1 MYQQVK
7 FEVINPD
14 LINDEEDEKYFGGIA
29 LIDDDGAITNVI
41 CGCCGSVFE
50 PEDIKILER
59 YDEWMD
65 LTEAIVGE

>member
-14 LINDEEDEKYFGGIA
+14 LINEDEENIFGGIA
-29 LIDDDGAITNVI
+29 IIGDSDGTITNVI
-41 CGCCGSVFE
+41 CGCCGGVFE

-59 YDEWMD
+59 YDRWVD
-65 LTEAIVGE
+65 LTETIIGD

>member
-7 FEVINPD
+7 FAVINPD
-14 LINDEEDEKYFGGIA
+14 LINSDDDRTIFGGIA
-29 LIDDDGAITNVI
+29 LVNDDGTITNVI

-59 YDEWMD
+59 YNDWMD
-65 LTEAIVGE
+65 LTEVIIGD

>member
-7 FEVINPD
+7 FAVINPD
-14 LINDEEDEKYFGGIA
+14 FINSDDDRTIFGGIVNV
-29 LIDDDGAITNVI
+29 DDDGNIINVI

-59 YDEWMD
+59 YNDWMD

>member
-14 LINDEEDEKYFGGIA
+14 LINEDEGNVFGGIA
-29 LIDDDGAITNVI
+29 IVNDYGTITNVI

>member
-1 MYQQVK
+1 MCQQVK

-14 LINDEEDEKYFGGIA
+14 LINEDEGNIFGGIA
-29 LIDDDGAITNVI
+29 IVNGGTITNVI

-59 YDEWMD
+59 YDDWMD
-65 LTEAIVGE
+65 LTETIVGD

>member
-14 LINDEEDEKYFGGIA
+14 IGENVFGGIA
-29 LIDDDGAITNVI
+29 IVDKNGTITNVI

-50 PEDIKILER
+50 PEDIRILER
-59 YDEWMD
+59 YNNWVD
-65 LTEAIVGE
+65 LTETIIGD

>member
-14 LINDEEDEKYFGGIA
+14 LINEDEGNVFGGIA
-29 LIDDDGAITNVI
+29 IVNDYGTIINVI

-59 YDEWMD
+59 YDDWMD

>member
-14 LINDEEDEKYFGGIA
+14 LINEDEENVFGGIA
-29 LIDDDGAITNVI
+29 IVDDNDGIITNVI
-41 CGCCGSVFE
+41 CGCCGSMFE

-59 YDEWMD
+59 YDKWVD
-65 LTEAIVGE
+65 LTEAITGD